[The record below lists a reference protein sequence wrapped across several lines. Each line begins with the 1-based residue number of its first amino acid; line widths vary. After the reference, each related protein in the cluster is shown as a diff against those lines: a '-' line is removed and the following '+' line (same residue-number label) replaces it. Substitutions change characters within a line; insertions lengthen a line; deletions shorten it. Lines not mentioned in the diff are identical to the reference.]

1 MDVQNLFSRL
11 SGFSTALPALIG
23 HVSAPDSKW
32 KPADGAWSI
41 LEIVCHLAD
50 EEVDDFRAR
59 VQSTLE
65 APEQEWAPIDPET
78 AAIERK
84 YNDGS
89 ISEAIERFVQ
99 ERNTSVAWLRGNLE
113 RIAENVN
120 QAYEHPRF
128 GPITVG
134 ELFGSWVA
142 HDQLHIRQISKR
154 LYQLTNRDAAP
165 YSTRYAGD

>member
-1 MDVQNLFSRL
+1 MDIQNLFSRL
-11 SGFSTALPALIG
+11 RGFSTTLPALVD
-23 HVSAPDSKW
+23 HVSTSDSRW

-59 VQSTLE
+59 VRSTLE
-65 APEQEWAPIDPET
+65 TPRQEWAPIDPEM
-78 AAIERK
+78 AAIQRN
-84 YNDGS
+84 YNDGNLS
-89 ISEAIERFVQ
+89 DAIERFVY
-99 ERNTSVAWLRGNLE
+99 ERNASVAWLQDNLDD
-113 RIAENVN
+113 IAEHSD

-154 LYQLTNRDAAP
+154 LYQMTNRDAAP